1 MKINGDVVM
10 SINNAGLDSLL
21 SILGYPVKEMMDSED
36 WRDFDM
42 DANTFVA
49 EEAAYDLERKLNG
62 ERVYATRCV
71 FRHERPEG
79 GDCYE

>member
-10 SINNAGLDSLL
+10 RIDEAGLDQLL
-21 SILGYPVKEMMDSED
+21 SILGYTSKERMDGED
-36 WRDFDM
+36 WRDFYA
-42 DANTFVA
+42 DANAFVS

-62 ERVYATRCV
+62 ERVYATRCA
-71 FRHERPEG
+71 FQHERPEG